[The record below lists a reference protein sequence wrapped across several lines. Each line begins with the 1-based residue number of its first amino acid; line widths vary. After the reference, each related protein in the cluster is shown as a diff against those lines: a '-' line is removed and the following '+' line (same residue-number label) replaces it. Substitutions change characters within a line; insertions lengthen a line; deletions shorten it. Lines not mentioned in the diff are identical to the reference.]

1 MNVDPFFTPLED
13 PVYPFSMQ
21 VVRAAVLLLLAP
33 LAARADDA
41 LTIKDLQGT
50 WKGAR
55 FTEGDGSNASNGV
68 KVEFTFKDNTLV
80 CRKEPQGSIGE
91 ATFTLSADG
100 KSIDATGTSGGY
112 RNKTYLGI
120 LKLDG
125 DKLFWCMTG
134 SGAKDQKRP
143 TGFTGNPGSAQY
155 LIVLTR
161 QKP

>member
-1 MNVDPFFTPLED
+1 MHF
-13 PVYPFSMQ
+13 
-21 VVRAAVLLLLAP
+21 VRAAVLLLLTPFAG
-33 LAARADDA
+33 RADDA
-41 LTIKDLQGT
+41 LTVKDLQGT

-55 FTEGDGSNASNGV
+55 FTEGDGSNTSNGV

-80 CRKEPQGSIGE
+80 GRREPQAPIGE

-100 KSIDATGTSGGY
+100 KTIDATGTSGGY

-125 DKLFWCMTG
+125 DKLLWCMSG

-143 TGFTGNPGSAQY
+143 TGFTANPGSAQY

>member
-1 MNVDPFFTPLED
+1 M
-13 PVYPFSMQ
+13 
-21 VVRAAVLLLLAP
+21 RATLILLLLALP
-33 LAARADDA
+33 AGADEGIT
-41 LTIKDLQGT
+41 LKDLQGT

-55 FTEGDGSNASNGV
+55 FTEGDGSNATGGV

-80 CRKEPQGSIGE
+80 GRKESTAPIGE

-112 RNKTYLGI
+112 RNKSYLGI

-125 DKLFWCMTG
+125 DKLIWCTTG
-134 SGAKDQKRP
+134 SGAKDPKRP
-143 TGFTGNPGSAQY
+143 AGFTANPGNAQY
-155 LIVLTR
+155 LIVLTK